1 MFNLT
6 EDLEWNI
13 TELFQLYY
21 NSQPYETF
29 NRRLIFIDPGL
40 DIESLIITVLNLFIY
55 HINLQVRLKY
65 F

>member
-1 MFNLT
+1 MFILT

-21 NSQPYETF
+21 NSHPYETF
-29 NRRLIFIDPGL
+29 NRRLIFTDPGL
-40 DIESLIITVLNLFIY
+40 DIESLIIDVLNLFIY
-55 HINLQVRLKY
+55 YINLQVRLKH